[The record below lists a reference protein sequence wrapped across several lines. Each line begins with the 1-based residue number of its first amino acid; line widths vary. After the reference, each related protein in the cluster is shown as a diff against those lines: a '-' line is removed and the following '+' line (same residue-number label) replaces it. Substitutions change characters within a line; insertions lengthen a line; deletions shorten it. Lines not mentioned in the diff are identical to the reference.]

1 MNSGEHEDRYYQ
13 KFPNGFE
20 LNEHDCPFDFC
31 HLLDASD
38 VGGHNFNYD
47 KILRS
52 VAENVFAY
60 IAGEAGGDTSTS
72 TMASLYDNIQGYITT
87 LTASA
92 KYPAGY
98 KFLSLG
104 AIPK

>member
-1 MNSGEHEDRYYQ
+1 M
-13 KFPNGFE
+13 
-20 LNEHDCPFDFC
+20 
-31 HLLDASD
+31 LDASD

-104 AIPK
+104 ASKIEIPYTEISTLVAARVFQRHNA